1 MIGNVRLLQVICEN
15 VVESSSVRA
24 VHINPPEY
32 SQGEYQDKLCSDFVV
47 ANLNVNILPSCFK
60 ITYAAKP

>member
-47 ANLNVNILPSCFK
+47 ANLNVNISR
-60 ITYAAKP
+60 